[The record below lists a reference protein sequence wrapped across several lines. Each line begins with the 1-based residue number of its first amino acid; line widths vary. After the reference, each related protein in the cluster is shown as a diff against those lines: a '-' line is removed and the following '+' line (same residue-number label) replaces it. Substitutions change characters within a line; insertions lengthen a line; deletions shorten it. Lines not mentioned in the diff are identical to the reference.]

1 MTSTWLSRQPSHTG
15 GPTAAAALLARADT
29 VANLARVHESP
40 VPLPEYFF
48 HEERLIWRRHDPVSG
63 RQDPIL
69 GDVRGAVMSQLRLQ
83 RLHDWARAGT
93 QGVLIRRALQAH
105 PDIART
111 LLDACRGFRSLRSD
125 EALQY
130 AALALASWLPTEH
143 RLAAMQNHRARA
155 ATLPLEAGGDQELC
169 RLCRDEDETM
179 SHILHCRV
187 LAPDRA
193 AVRHHIL
200 RMVMDC
206 AGAGARSPRTHHR
219 FRTIMLVMS
228 PSRSEDDLRAFEVLY
243 PLAPDLPS
251 SGSLHRDLNYTHCHY
266 QTVKARYGYFLS
278 LPHCV
283 RIG

>member
-105 PDIART
+105 PDSART
-111 LLDACRGFRSLRSD
+111 LLDACMRASDHTRSARNPNTSLVLL
-125 EALQY
+125 ELE
-130 AALALASWLPTEH
+130 LP
-143 RLAAMQNHRARA
+143 RL
-155 ATLPLEAGGDQELC
+155 
-169 RLCRDEDETM
+169 
-179 SHILHCRV
+179 
-187 LAPDRA
+187 
-193 AVRHHIL
+193 
-200 RMVMDC
+200 
-206 AGAGARSPRTHHR
+206 
-219 FRTIMLVMS
+219 
-228 PSRSEDDLRAFEVLY
+228 
-243 PLAPDLPS
+243 LAPDLPS
-251 SGSLHRDLNYTHCHY
+251 SGSLHMDLNYTHCHY
-266 QTVKARYGYFLS
+266 RTVKARYGYFLS